1 MKAPTEQK
9 DCYPM
14 PIKCEKYTSSEAS
27 KKIKRTDEK
36 PKIAKKE
43 PKEKQSNLDGLFK
56 KK

>member
-1 MKAPTEQK
+1 
-9 DCYPM
+9 M